1 MINGKKIVGLCMT
14 RIYDAS
20 RAQLTDRLHR
30 RLEEAG
36 MKLIVFNSFVD
47 FYYNDEIDA
56 GARSIYDLIRFDVV
70 DALVIHDESFYNKE
84 IIKDLQNRAKEA
96 NVPVI
101 MLGGDS
107 EGCYSVSTDYRDAYT
122 HILRHVVEEHHVT
135 DTAYMAGRRENDKD
149 SERRLACY
157 RRVLEEN
164 NLPWQEENIFYG
176 DYWEK
181 PTLDAMESMMQ
192 YRCKPPRAIF
202 CANDS
207 MAYAVCDWLKA
218 HGWQVPE
225 DVIVTGY
232 DYLPFTELFSPELTS
247 CSRNP
252 DGLAELIVT
261 GIREGLAGKPPRML
275 VNQHIPII
283 SESCGCPRYYKGDYR
298 EFAKER
304 HLTIQDM
311 ETHET
316 QMFVWLER
324 ILKISDMNTL
334 YNTLSGTI
342 LPNSYMCLRSNY
354 LAYAVDEKPMRSE
367 YLPED
372 ELLVIP
378 SYRNFDQ
385 AVRNSTI
392 TVQQM
397 IPFDARW
404 ADGNTMFVLSAV
416 HVRDQVC
423 GYYAAETESILSCS
437 HNLKRVQNTLNIAFN
452 VSVNYIQQM
461 NLRRTVER
469 AAQSNPVTGLPN
481 LKGAVE
487 WYQHFKQEHNDHYWV
502 SVSVYG
508 MPKFSY
514 IAENYGVEES
524 EETQRFVAECLKMAN
539 PRDCFVAHVQED
551 LFMVLNYYHSEGEV
565 DPTIGRATSAFYS
578 QIESFN
584 KESSKE
590 YYIEVNAGCTVVEPG
605 WGSSLESL
613 IKFANSDMYMNRL
626 QMGMGKVVK
635 EEESPKEH
643 YRAFEML
650 MDKNMFHYHFQPII
664 DLHSG
669 DIYGYEA
676 LMRTDA
682 TIGLN
687 PLQVL
692 AAAKEYG
699 RLYEIEK
706 ATLFNI
712 MGCVA
717 DRRQEFA
724 GRKVFINTIP
734 GHFLKEKDLS
744 RLIKLYGK
752 DMSTYFFE
760 LTEQDSTSDSELA
773 TLRRLSETAGVS
785 QIAIDDFGTGHS
797 NIVNLLRYS
806 PQVIK
811 IDREL
816 VQEIC
821 KSQNKQHFVRNVVD
835 FAKMNNIL
843 TLAEG
848 VETSAELQT
857 IIHLGVDLVQGYYTG
872 RPQADLMHQLPE
884 EILKEILDTNA
895 GKS

>member
-20 RAQLTDRLHR
+20 RAQLIDRLHR
-30 RLEEAG
+30 CLEAAG

-47 FYYNDEIDA
+47 FYYNDDIDR
-56 GARSIYDLIRFDVV
+56 GAKSVYDLIQFSVV
-70 DALVIHDESFYNKE
+70 DALVIHEESFYNRE
-84 IIKDLQNRAKEA
+84 IIAELQRRALEA
-96 NVPVI
+96 GAPVVMI
-101 MLGGDS
+101 GDDA
-107 EGCYSVSTDYRDAYT
+107 EGCFSIGTEYREAYT
-122 HILRHVVEEHHVT
+122 GILRHVVEEHKVT
-135 DTAYMAGRRENDKD
+135 DTAFMAGRREDDAD
-149 SERRLACY
+149 SAGRLECY

-164 NLPWQEENIFYG
+164 GIPYREENVFYG
-176 DYWEK
+176 DYWES
-181 PTLDAMESMMQ
+181 PTLDAMEAMMRF
-192 YRCKPPRAIF
+192 RCKPPRAIF
-202 CANDS
+202 CANDA
-207 MAYAVCDWLKA
+207 MAYAVCDWLRG
-218 HGWQVPE
+218 HGWQVPG

-252 DGLAELIVT
+252 GGMAELIVA
-261 GIREGLAGKPPRML
+261 GITEGFSGMPPRRL
-275 VNQHIPII
+275 INQHTPVI
-283 SESCGCPRYYKGDYR
+283 SESCGCPRHYKGDYR
-298 EFAKER
+298 EYAKER
-304 HLTIQDM
+304 HLTIQEM
-311 ETHET
+311 ENHET
-316 QMFVWLER
+316 QMFVWLDR
-324 ILKISDMNTL
+324 ILKVSDMNTL

-354 LAYAVDEKPMRSE
+354 LAYAVDEKPMRSD
-367 YLPED
+367 YQPED

-385 AVRNSTI
+385 AGRNSTI
-392 TVQQM
+392 TVRQM
-397 IPFDARW
+397 IPYRDRW

-423 GYYAAETESILSCS
+423 GYYAAETESIHSCS

-487 WYQHFKQEHNDHYWV
+487 WYQTFKQEHNDDRWV

-514 IAENYGVEES
+514 IAENYGVEDS

-539 PRDCFVAHVQED
+539 PMDCFIAHVQED
-551 LFMVLNYYHSEGEV
+551 LFMVLNYYHSEAEV

-590 YYIEVNAGCTVVEPG
+590 YYIEVNAGCTVVQPG
-605 WGSSLESL
+605 WHSSLESL

-635 EEESPKEH
+635 EEESPKDH

-664 DLHSG
+664 NLRNG
-669 DIYGYEA
+669 EIFGYEA

-692 AAAKEYG
+692 AAAREYG

-717 DRRQEFA
+717 DRRQEFS

-734 GHFLKEKDLS
+734 GHFLNEGDLS
-744 RLIKLYGK
+744 SLIKLYGK

-760 LTEQDSTSDSELA
+760 LTEQESTSDSELA
-773 TLRRLSETAGVS
+773 TLRRLGETAGVS

-811 IDREL
+811 IDRGL

-821 KSQNKQHFVRNVVD
+821 KSQNKQLFVRNVVD
-835 FAKMNNIL
+835 FARMNGIL

-857 IIHLGVDLVQGYYTG
+857 IITLGVDLVQGYYTG
-872 RPQADLMHQLPE
+872 RPQPDPMNRLPE
-884 EILKEILDTNA
+884 EILKEILDTKA
-895 GKS
+895 GQQ

>member
-1 MINGKKIVGLCMT
+1 MINGRKIVGLCMT
-14 RIYDAS
+14 RIYEAS
-20 RAQLTDRLHR
+20 RVQLIDRLHR
-30 RLEEAG
+30 RLEKAG

-47 FYYNDEIDA
+47 FYYNDENDA
-56 GARSIYDLIRFDVV
+56 GARSIYDMIQFTVV
-70 DALVIHDESFYNKE
+70 DALIIHEESFYNKE
-84 IIKDLQNRAKEA
+84 IIRSLQERALQN
-96 NVPVI
+96 NVPVV
-101 MLGGDS
+101 MLGS
-107 EGCYSVSTDYRDAYT
+107 ETPGCFSVGVDYQEAYT
-122 HILRHVVEEHHVT
+122 SVLRHVVEEHGVT
-135 DTAYMAGRRENDKD
+135 DTVYLAGRKEGDND
-149 SERRLACY
+149 SVNRIACY

-164 NLPWQEENIFYG
+164 GIAFNPENVFYG
-176 DYWEK
+176 EYWEQ
-181 PTLDAMESMMQ
+181 PTLRAIEAMMQ

-207 MAYAVCDWLKA
+207 MAYTVCDWLRE
-218 HGWQVPE
+218 HGWNVPG

-232 DYLPFTELFSPELTS
+232 DYLPFTELYSPELTS

-252 DGLAELIVT
+252 DGLVDQIIT
-261 GIREGLAGKPPRML
+261 GISEGFSGKPPRRLM
-275 VNQHIPII
+275 NRHIPII
-283 SESCGCPRYYKGDYR
+283 SESCGCPRHYMGDYR
-298 EFAKER
+298 EYAKER
-304 HLTIQDM
+304 HQTVQEM
-311 ETHET
+311 ENHEN
-316 QMFVWLER
+316 QMFVWLNR
-324 ILKISDMNTL
+324 ILKISDMNIL

-342 LPNSYMCLRSNY
+342 LPNSYMCLRANY
-354 LAYAVDEKPMRSE
+354 LAYAVDEKSIRNE
-367 YLPED
+367 YLPDD

-392 TVQQM
+392 TVRQM

-423 GYYAAETESILSCS
+423 GYYAAETESIHSCS
-437 HNLKRVQNTLNIAFN
+437 HNLKRVQNTLNVAFN

-487 WYQHFKQEHNDHYWV
+487 WYQRFKEEHNNDYWI

-514 IAENYGVEES
+514 IAENYGVGDSEES
-524 EETQRFVAECLKMAN
+524 QRFVAECLKLAN
-539 PRDCFVAHVQED
+539 PMDCFIAHVQED
-551 LFMVLNYYHSEGEV
+551 LFMVLNYYRSEDEV

-590 YYIEVNAGCTVVEPG
+590 YYIEVNAGCTVVQPG
-605 WGSSLESL
+605 WHSSLESL

-635 EEESPKEH
+635 EEESPKDH

-664 DLHSG
+664 NVHNG
-669 DIYGYEA
+669 EIYGYEA

-699 RLYEIEK
+699 RLYDIEK

-717 DRRQEFA
+717 KRRQEF
-724 GRKVFINTIP
+724 GERKVFINTIP
-734 GHFLKEKDLS
+734 GHFLNEKDLS

-806 PQVIK
+806 PQIIK
-811 IDREL
+811 IDRGL

-821 KSQNKQHFVRNVVD
+821 KSKNKQHFVRNVVD

-857 IIHLGVDLVQGYYTG
+857 IINLGVDLAQGYYTG
-872 RPQADLMHQLPE
+872 RPQADPMGQLPDE
-884 EILKEILDTNA
+884 IRNEILETN
-895 GKS
+895 SEQH